1 MRGHHGLNGNDNSCR
16 KEGLRR
22 NWSQIS
28 CVSRLPK
35 GPSAPD
41 NRSTNTT
48 WPANSPRP
56 EVLSGKHHQRLS
68 QEGILLSRRNYGVF
82 VVEVETHD
90 LREINEVR
98 ESVESA
104 AARRML
110 DAAPGRSK
118 TPAKC

>member
-1 MRGHHGLNGNDNSCR
+1 
-16 KEGLRR
+16 
-22 NWSQIS
+22 
-28 CVSRLPK
+28 
-35 GPSAPD
+35 
-41 NRSTNTT
+41 
-48 WPANSPRP
+48 
-56 EVLSGKHHQRLS
+56 LS

-90 LREINEVR
+90 LREINEAR
-98 ESVESA
+98 ESFESA